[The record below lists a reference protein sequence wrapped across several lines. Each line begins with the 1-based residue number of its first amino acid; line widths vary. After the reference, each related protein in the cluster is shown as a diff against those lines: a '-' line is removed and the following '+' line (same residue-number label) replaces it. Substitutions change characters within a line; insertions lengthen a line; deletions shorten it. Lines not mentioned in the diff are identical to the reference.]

1 MADVIVRRSPWR
13 GWALAMLAVPFL
25 ILAFDFFGDRRIF
38 TWFADFVYQ
47 QDGQIEDPVEA
58 RDVLWASLFATVGGG
73 MLLIGLWELLVPVP
87 VLRTREEGLQLRLG
101 HAFAR
106 PVTVPWDQIATLRS
120 SAYVDAGLESPGLE
134 IVVRSREGLPADPW
148 RARWRDHETLVID
161 ADGWEGGVE
170 RIVRAVTDFK
180 AARPM

>member
-38 TWFADFVYQ
+38 TWFAEFVYQ

-58 RDVLWASLFATVGGG
+58 RDVLWAAIFATVGGG
-73 MLLIGLWELLVPVP
+73 MLVIGLWELLVPVP
-87 VLRTREEGLQLRLG
+87 VLRTRDEGLQLRLG

-106 PVTVPWDQIATLRS
+106 PVTVPWDQIS
-120 SAYVDAGLESPGLE
+120 SLKPGTYADAGLESSGLLM
-134 IVVRSREGLPADPW
+134 VVRDRTGLPVDPW
-148 RARWRDHETLVID
+148 RARWRDDETLVID

-170 RIVRAVTDFK
+170 RIVRAVNDYKT
-180 AARPM
+180 ARLS